1 MNDSE
6 ITRQLSEIA
15 RQLTTFEE
23 LVKHLA
29 TKEETLLLKID
40 MQKLRVELVLWII
53 GTNVTIGGIL
63 VGVMVYLNNQMM
75 LTMQHWKP

>member
-1 MNDSE
+1 MLANSP
-6 ITRQLSEIA
+6 
-15 RQLTTFEE
+15 FEE

-63 VGVMVYLNNQMM
+63 VGVMLSLNNQMM